1 MSSVVISVENRK
13 GGVGKTTTAVTLAV
27 RVAQKCP
34 EDRVLLICVDPQG
47 DAARALGLDP
57 GDRCLSQLLNEE
69 ASYGDVIMPADLA
82 PQGGPSRPNL
92 FYLPASNRLFS
103 ALTTIQED
111 VAAMREISKKM
122 SESARRRQGLDK
134 IEDLTDRVLSV
145 LMPLKTAKGGPKY
158 IFIDCPP
165 SLGPMQMAIH
175 KFADWAIVPVEPGDQ
190 DLAMT
195 VQHTTE
201 IAADLKLGAT
211 MKLLAVLP
219 TNVQGHLNLHAA
231 MLRQISDVYKPQ
243 RALVTYIPRRTAI
256 QQGPSLGGLVIFDHE
271 PESDAARAYDK
282 LADRVMA
289 VGG

>member
-1 MSSVVISVENRK
+1 MTTVISVENRK

-27 RVAQKCP
+27 RTAQKIAP
-34 EDRVLLICVDPQG
+34 EKVLLICVDPQG

-57 GDRCLSQLLNEE
+57 GGRCLSQLLREE
-69 ASYGDVIMPADLA
+69 ASYGDVIMSADLA
-82 PQGGPSRPNL
+82 ANGGPSRPNL
-92 FYLPASNRLFS
+92 YYLPASNRLFA

-111 VAAMREISKKM
+111 VVAMREIANKM
-122 SESARRRQGLDK
+122 TPQERKRKGLDE
-134 IEDLTDRVLSV
+134 IDDLTARVLNI
-145 LMPLKTAKGGPKY
+145 LQPLKSTKNGPKY

-175 KFADWAIVPVEPGDQ
+175 KFADYAIVPVEPGDQ

-201 IAADLKLGAT
+201 IAEDLKHGAK

-219 TNVQGHLNLHAA
+219 TNVQPQLNLHTA
-231 MLRQISDVYKPQ
+231 MLSQIRKVYEPQ

-271 PESDAARAYDK
+271 PDSDAAKAYDV
-282 LADRVMA
+282 LSERVLA
-289 VGG
+289 VGGR